1 MKYNIYIL
9 FIIILCSTFF
19 TQANVIYSGT
29 RFIYNENDN
38 DIIINI
44 KNNNSVIDY
53 LIQSWITK
61 DEHNVQNTPFI
72 ITPPLF
78 KLNKEQSAILRIT
91 KITSIAQTDRESL
104 FYINSKAIPIT
115 ESKNNSLHISI
126 KSVFKLFYR
135 PNGLTETVEE
145 ATKKIIFF
153 INNKKEM
160 IIKNDS
166 EYYFTI
172 LNIFSNG
179 EKKEI
184 SVMLSPFSEINIGK
198 NHFGT
203 DKVGWSYINDF
214 GNEVNINIKNSE

>member
-1 MKYNIYIL
+1 M
-9 FIIILCSTFF
+9 
-19 TQANVIYSGT
+19 
-29 RFIYNENDN
+29 
-38 DIIINI
+38 
-44 KNNNSVIDY
+44 
-53 LIQSWITK
+53 
-61 DEHNVQNTPFI
+61 
-72 ITPPLF
+72 
-78 KLNKEQSAILRIT
+78 RIA

-104 FYINSKAIPIT
+104 FYINSKAIPIA
-115 ESKNNSLHISI
+115 ESKHNSIHISI

-135 PNGLTETVEE
+135 PHGLTETVEE
-145 ATKKIIFF
+145 ATKKIIFS

-160 IIKNDS
+160 IIKNNS

-172 LNIFSNG
+172 INIFSNG

-203 DKVGWSYINDF
+203 AKVGWSYINDF